1 MITNVQGLRNITNL
15 DEQATQLQSYIDTLE
30 SVEDVSTVLRQG
42 GISEELART
51 ALGQSRNFAD
61 DAENIMNV
69 VSASSDAVDNL
80 GQNLSRLPSQTTGLA
95 GIAGSLKAAFV
106 PLLTNPFTYLA
117 IGAAVAGTALYNYI
131 TAFDK
136 AVEKTQESQA
146 AYSQAAAEVSSLN
159 SELEQAQS
167 KITALESKGSLTLTE
182 EAELNRLRMQN
193 TELQRQLDLKQQI
206 AEEKS
211 TATVKDA
218 VEALEYERTT
228 DLTYGQ
234 KVNGTVN
241 TAKRNTDIITATE
254 NEIAALEGLK
264 KERKEV
270 LEKHNNTKDETQ
282 RKKYASELES
292 LDESIDTYSSAI
304 QENIGEITELRK
316 SFIDSSTG
324 LMKEGLN
331 AEEKNHYK
339 NMTSVIDQYG
349 SMGLSAEEK
358 QSKAIQSYFS
368 IPGSSLI
375 EDQLRSMAELAGL
388 TAEDITRMGIAIDG
402 VDAQTI
408 ANHFNEMAASA
419 REAADATT
427 KFGTLSEYESA
438 LQSENAGDD
447 YLKIA
452 DGLKNAKDLYDKGLV
467 GTDDFTSY
475 AKMLSPS
482 GADDPES
489 FMQNYERFQ
498 TYFNTDSREGIDAF
512 VSDLSKKTNEAGEA
526 FAAFDETTGKWSFNI
541 KATAEAAK
549 EFQMGIAP
557 FEALLGRLK
566 DYGFDIDFQSS
577 LETLDET
584 QTAVGGFD
592 EILDRMAEGDRKD
605 ALKKQLEEWRG
616 NLSEWQ
622 EDISTLDTDIVMQ
635 IKLQYSL
642 AEIQAQIDE
651 LRSLIDEGADT
662 VENRAALNAGNQ
674 RYIDTAE
681 ENLGFNAEGFEVP
694 VAYSVQEEKIE
705 ELREKLKNSN
715 LTDYGKLEIQ
725 TEITNLQE
733 IQKQLLDEF
742 ATLHPEIN
750 VESNTEEVQEAWN
763 SFFSESKHS
772 KIDANLGEST
782 LSQLPNKSS
791 IEYEANVD
799 GAMKTVTATKDEQG
813 NITYKANIDNV
824 PTELTILLQAR

>member
-1 MITNVQGLRNITNL
+1 
-15 DEQATQLQSYIDTLE
+15 
-30 SVEDVSTVLRQG
+30 
-42 GISEELART
+42 
-51 ALGQSRNFAD
+51 
-61 DAENIMNV
+61 
-69 VSASSDAVDNL
+69 
-80 GQNLSRLPSQTTGLA
+80 
-95 GIAGSLKAAFV
+95 
-106 PLLTNPFTYLA
+106 
-117 IGAAVAGTALYNYI
+117 
-131 TAFDK
+131 
-136 AVEKTQESQA
+136 
-146 AYSQAAAEVSSLN
+146 
-159 SELEQAQS
+159 
-167 KITALESKGSLTLTE
+167 
-182 EAELNRLRMQN
+182 
-193 TELQRQLDLKQQI
+193 
-206 AEEKS
+206 
-211 TATVKDA
+211 
-218 VEALEYERTT
+218 
-228 DLTYGQ
+228 
-234 KVNGTVN
+234 
-241 TAKRNTDIITATE
+241 
-254 NEIAALEGLK
+254 
-264 KERKEV
+264 
-270 LEKHNNTKDETQ
+270 
-282 RKKYASELES
+282 
-292 LDESIDTYSSAI
+292 
-304 QENIGEITELRK
+304 
-316 SFIDSSTG
+316 
-324 LMKEGLN
+324 
-331 AEEKNHYK
+331 
-339 NMTSVIDQYG
+339 MTSVIDQYG

-452 DGLKNAKDLYDKGLV
+452 NGLKNAKDLYDKGLV

-526 FAAFDETTGKWSFNI
+526 FAAFDESTGKWSFNI
-541 KATAEAAK
+541 KDTAEAAK

-577 LETLDET
+577 LETLEET

-592 EILDRMAEGDRKD
+592 EILDRMADGDRKD
-605 ALKKQLEEWRG
+605 ALKSQLEGWRG

-651 LRSLIDEGADT
+651 VRSLIDEGADT

-705 ELREKLKNSN
+705 ELREKLTDSN

-733 IQKQLLDEF
+733 TQKQFLDEF
-742 ATLHPEIN
+742 AAMHPEIN
-750 VESNTEEVQEAWN
+750 VESNPEEVQEAWN
-763 SFFSESKHS
+763 NFFSESKHL
-772 KIDANLGEST
+772 KIDTEVDTDLAESA

-813 NITYKANIDNV
+813 NITYKADIGDAT
-824 PTELTILLQAR
+824 TELSTLLQARQIVSSAIWGLAKPAFNTEKQVTY